1 MSMRKIILEEHIIAS
16 ASEMRELELQGDIE
30 LYEPKNPRHKFFH
43 DINTAPYR
51 AYRGKWGYEH
61 IKWDGEG
68 NGYVR
73 VTDSRAVE
81 IKHYISDCLFGNH
94 NE

>member
-1 MSMRKIILEEHIIAS
+1 MRKITLQEHIVAS
-16 ASEMRELELQGDIE
+16 ASEMRELELQGDIT
-30 LYEPKNPRHKFFH
+30 LYEPKNERHKFFH
-43 DINTAPYR
+43 NIKSAPYR
-51 AYRGKWGYEH
+51 TYQGRWGTEH

-68 NGYVR
+68 AAIVR
-73 VTDSRAVE
+73 ATDSRARE